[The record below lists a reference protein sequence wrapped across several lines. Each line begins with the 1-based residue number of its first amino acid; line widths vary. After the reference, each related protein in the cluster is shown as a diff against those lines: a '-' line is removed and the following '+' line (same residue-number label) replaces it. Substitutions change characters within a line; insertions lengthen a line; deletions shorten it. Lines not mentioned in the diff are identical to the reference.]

1 MAAESKT
8 DLPTMVEQAQT
19 LMMSPLITPQ
29 LERLW
34 KAQDEILEES
44 EAFSMAW
51 FARRHEAT
59 KTALDAVHGM
69 NGAGATPA
77 AAMRTLAQWQQG
89 SLQRL
94 ADDFQQWLGLCA
106 RCTGRM
112 TGAEFEAAREGAERV
127 GKRAKSSA
135 AARHATP
142 V

>member
-8 DLPTMVEQAQT
+8 GTATAMEQTQT
-19 LMMSPLITPQ
+19 LVMSPVIAPQ
-29 LERLW
+29 LEQFW
-34 KAQDEILEES
+34 KAQDEILEEG
-44 EAFSMAW
+44 EAFSKAW

-59 KTALDAVHGM
+59 RTALDAVHGM

-94 ADDFQQWLGLCA
+94 ADDFQQWLALCA
-106 RCTGRM
+106 RCTGRV
-112 TGAEFEAAREGAERV
+112 TGAEIEAAQEGAENV
-127 GKRAKSSA
+127 GKRVKSSA
-135 AARHATP
+135 GARHATP